1 MANGK
6 MKNGHVTNG
15 TVTSADT
22 KSINGTVKNGYIA
35 AESDVRQRQIRNQHK
50 TDEKHET
57 LTTETDKDTTITG
70 KKYRGVQNGES
81 DFEEKRRLTLGQLRT
96 QSTVA

>member
-1 MANGK
+1 

-15 TVTSADT
+15 TVTSADA

-70 KKYRGVQNGES
+70 KKYRGVQNGTIENS
-81 DFEEKRRLTLGQLRT
+81 VNSRFRKHHFITLSNL
-96 QSTVA
+96 SSNSFI